1 MSEPKHIGKIIRE
14 SAYEMT
20 HGGFSPNLPIRRK
33 GKRNRFY
40 IDNEYY
46 EWGYAKNL
54 PRHATL
60 VYFLLAKYA
69 NSKTQ
74 ACFPSMDRIVRES
87 GVSNNRYVSKGL
99 KELEKY
105 NLIFVN
111 RPGIGKVNN
120 YFLIDT
126 PFWKKLPG
134 YEKVEKTYAEPS
146 VRMNNLESQKETPTR
161 VEFDPINHRSNSTEE
176 IIIKKEEH
184 TEKPEAKFVSL
195 FKSNYREEDIL
206 LALSEIGKEIKDI
219 ALRDVRDKLKELT
232 KEGKINPIRA
242 PSW

>member
-1 MSEPKHIGKIIRE
+1 MREPKHIRKIIQK

-20 HGGFSPNLPIRRK
+20 HGGFVPNLPIRKK
-33 GKRNRFY
+33 GKQKRFF

-54 PRHATL
+54 SRQATL

-74 ACFPSMDRIVRES
+74 ACFPGMDRIVKE
-87 GVSNNRYVSKGL
+87 GGISNNRYVSRGL

-111 RPGIGKVNN
+111 RPGAGKVNN
-120 YFLIDT
+120 YYLLDT
-126 PFWKKLPG
+126 SVWKKLPG
-134 YEKVEKTYAEPS
+134 YEKVSISTKSS
-146 VRMNNLESQKETPTR
+146 VKMNNPESQKELPTK
-161 VEFDPINHRSNSTEE
+161 VEFDPLNHRSNSTEE
-176 IIIKKEEH
+176 IITKKEK
-184 TEKPEAKFVSL
+184 TIEKPEAKFIS
-195 FKSNYREEDIL
+195 FFNANYKEQDIL
-206 LALSEIGKEIKDI
+206 LALTEINKEIKDI
-219 ALRDVRDKLKELT
+219 GFQEVRYKLKQLT
-232 KEGKINPIRA
+232 VEGKINPIRA